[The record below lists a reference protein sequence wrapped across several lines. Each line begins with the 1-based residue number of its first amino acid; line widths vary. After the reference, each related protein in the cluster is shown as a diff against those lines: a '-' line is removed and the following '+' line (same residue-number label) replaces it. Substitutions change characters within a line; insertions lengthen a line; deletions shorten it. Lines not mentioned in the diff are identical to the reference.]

1 MTIPASHCERHSKK
15 LHSTDCTIS
24 IASRRRSSES
34 SAGNT
39 SRSVWTTETN
49 MTEETQQLLENL
61 RLKKMATILDQEL
74 ENAKNNSPSYSEFLL
89 RLLQAQWH
97 ERQEK
102 CLQYR
107 IQQARLPEQ

>member
-1 MTIPASHCERHSKK
+1 
-15 LHSTDCTIS
+15 
-24 IASRRRSSES
+24 
-34 SAGNT
+34 
-39 SRSVWTTETN
+39 

-74 ENAKNNSPSYSEFLL
+74 ENAKNTSPSYSEVLL

-107 IQQARLPEQ
+107 IQQARLPEQWTLESFPYKKQPGDSPRQIQEIAVLWFISIAQNILFIVPAFEV

>member
-1 MTIPASHCERHSKK
+1 
-15 LHSTDCTIS
+15 
-24 IASRRRSSES
+24 
-34 SAGNT
+34 
-39 SRSVWTTETN
+39 

-74 ENAKNNSPSYSEFLL
+74 ENAKKNSPPYSEFLR

-102 CLQYR
+102 CLLYR
-107 IQQARLPEQ
+107 IQQARLPEHQAHGSRGRAPDR